1 MRLIQ
6 ALVLGIIEGLT
17 EYLPVSSTGHLIVA
31 THALKVDSAAADS
44 FDIVIQA
51 GAILA
56 VLVQYRSLL
65 GTRALGLFSREK
77 ASIQLFSQL
86 LVAFMPAAITGLLFH
101 KAIKEHFFSPKTV
114 AIAFVIGGVFMIVA
128 SRMQPRDGGPHA
140 PNQIT
145 KLEDMT
151 MGQAAKVGLGQCFAL
166 IPGMSRSMC
175 TILAGRFAGLSMPI
189 AAEFSFLVGLPTLG
203 AATVYEGWK
212 ARHVLMDQ
220 IGAQNLAV
228 GLVTSFLV
236 AWAVIAVFIRYLSRR
251 GLEPF
256 GYYRIAAGVVVWV
269 VMVGI

>member
-31 THALKVDSAAADS
+31 THALKVDSEAADS

-65 GTRALGLFSREK
+65 ATRALGLFSREK
-77 ASIQLFSQL
+77 ASLQLFSQL
-86 LVAFMPAAITGLLFH
+86 LVAFMPAAVTGLLFR

-114 AIAFVIGGVFMIVA
+114 AIAFVVGGVFMIVA
-128 SRMQPRDGGPHA
+128 SRVQSNDTPA
-140 PNQIT
+140 TTT

-151 MGQAAKVGLGQCFAL
+151 ISQAAKVGLGQCFAL

-228 GLVTSFLV
+228 GLVTSFVV
-236 AWAVIAVFIRYLSRR
+236 AWGVIAIFIRYLSRR

-256 GYYRIAAGVVVWV
+256 GYYRIAAAVVVWV

>member
-31 THALKVDSAAADS
+31 THALKVDSDAADS

-65 GTRALGLFSREK
+65 ATRAVGLFSREK
-77 ASIQLFSQL
+77 ASVRLFSHL
-86 LVAFMPAAITGLLFH
+86 LVAFMPAAITGLLFR
-101 KAIKEHFFSPKTV
+101 KAIKEHLFSPKTV
-114 AIAFVIGGVFMIVA
+114 AIAFVIGGIFMIVA
-128 SRMQPRDGGPHA
+128 SRMQKDDPA
-140 PNQIT
+140 TQTT

-151 MGQAAKVGLGQCFAL
+151 LAQAAKVGLGQCFAL

-175 TILAGRFAGLSMPI
+175 TILAGRFSGLAMPI

-220 IGAQNLAV
+220 IGGLNLAV

-256 GYYRIAAGVVVWV
+256 GYYRIAAAVVVWV

>member
-31 THALKVDSAAADS
+31 THALEVESKAADS

-65 GTRALGLFSREK
+65 AKRAFGLLSREK
-77 ASIQLFSQL
+77 ASLGLFMNL
-86 LVAFMPAAITGLLFH
+86 AIAFMPAAITGLLFRH
-101 KAIKEHFFSPKTV
+101 AIKDYLFSPRTV
-114 AIAFVIGGVFMIVA
+114 AIAFVVGGIFMIVA
-128 SRMQPRDGGPHA
+128 SRVQANTEPR
-140 PNQIT
+140 T
-145 KLEDMT
+145 VTLEDMT
-151 MGQAAKVGLGQCFAL
+151 LGQAAKVGFGQCFAL

-175 TILAGRFAGLSMPI
+175 TILAGRFAGLSMPV

-220 IGAQNLAV
+220 IGGLNLAV

-256 GYYRIAAGVVVWV
+256 GYYRIAAAIVVWLV
-269 VMVGI
+269 LVRV

>member
-31 THALKVDSAAADS
+31 THALKVDSDAADS

-65 GTRALGLFSREK
+65 ATRALGLFTREK
-77 ASIQLFSQL
+77 ASFQLFTNL
-86 LVAFMPAAITGLLFH
+86 VVAFIPAAITGLLFR
-101 KAIKEHFFSPKTV
+101 KAIKAYLFSPKTV
-114 AIAFVIGGVFMIVA
+114 AIAFVLGGIFMIVA
-128 SRMQPRDGGPHA
+128 SRVQQDTEPRTTA
-140 PNQIT
+140 
-145 KLEDMT
+145 LSDMT
-151 MGQAAKVGLGQCFAL
+151 LGQAAKVGLGQCFAL

-175 TILAGRFAGLSMPI
+175 TILAGRFAGLSMPV

-220 IGAQNLAV
+220 IGGLNLVV

-256 GYYRIAAGVVVWV
+256 GYYRIAAAVVVWV
-269 VMVGI
+269 VLVGT